1 MRPAAHP
8 IHASLIRPRLYM
20 GVERT
25 VIAIE
30 GTIVA
35 ALVFGVGLS
44 LVTLG
49 VVLVVWLLMHPVM
62 AWVTSRDVQASEVFL
77 RARPYADFYTTHAG
91 IRRPHRRQR
100 PSIPSAR

>member
-1 MRPAAHP
+1 MRPTAHP
-8 IHASLIRPRLYM
+8 IHTSLVRPRLYM

-30 GTIVA
+30 GTIAA

-44 LVTLG
+44 FVTLG
-49 VVLVVWLLMHPVM
+49 LILIVWLLIHPVM
-62 AWVTSRDVQASEVFL
+62 TWVTSRDVQASEVFL
-77 RARPYADFYTTHAG
+77 RARPYPDFYATHAG
-91 IRRPHRRQR
+91 IRRPHRRPR